1 MVPFDPEITH
11 DNMTIWRLNI
21 KPDSEGDI
29 DPRKFC
35 FDKGILG
42 FGWPVLRDGPL
53 DWDAYYELG
62 EKEYYEEG
70 DKGWWP
76 AVNAIRNR
84 MECGDLCWTR
94 DWNGA
99 YYIGKVTGD
108 WEYRTTKEYRDADI
122 VNVRKCEWYRVG
134 NVDSAPGKVV
144 NSFGMGRTV
153 QAVYGDTVEYYSKAI
168 YNQLSK
174 TNTYDFPEAPDYD
187 LWSLIGTDDCE
198 DILGIYL
205 QEVCGYRLIP
215 STCKRATVKTEFILK
230 DTEGKTAQVQVKQSV
245 NINRDD
251 YDYDENDPCDW
262 YLFSTSGEYTG
273 EVHKHKHCM
282 NPEEMRDFAF
292 EKWRLMSKRIQ
303 TFILIIRELSP

>member
-1 MVPFDPEITH
+1 
-11 DNMTIWRLNI
+11 MTIWRLNI
-21 KPDSEGDI
+21 NPEAGDDI

-35 FDKGILG
+35 IDKRILG
-42 FGWPVLRDGPL
+42 VGWQVDKHKPL
-53 DWDAYYELG
+53 DWNAYEELG
-62 EKEYYEEG
+62 TKEYYDKG
-70 DKGWWP
+70 DNGWWP
-76 AVNAIRNR
+76 AVNAIGNR

-99 YYIGKVTGD
+99 YYIGMITGD

-122 VNVRKCEWYRVG
+122 VNVRKCEWCRAG

-144 NSFGMGRTV
+144 NSFGLGRTV
-153 QAVYGDTVEYYSKAI
+153 QAVYDDTVEHYSKAL

-174 TNTYDFPEAPDYD
+174 TNTYDLPEAPDYD

-230 DTEGKTAQVQVKQSV
+230 HAKKGTAQVQVKQGINI
-245 NINRDD
+245 NINRGDFE
-251 YDYDENDPCDW
+251 YDEENPCDW
-262 YLFSTSGEYTG
+262 YLFSTIGEYTG
-273 EVHKHKHCM
+273 ECHERKHCM
-282 NPEEMRDFAF
+282 VPEEMRDFAL
-292 EKWRLMSKRIQ
+292 ENPLLMPKRIQ
-303 TFILIIRELSP
+303 TFISLAFPAEAGIHN